1 MTLLNLGTI
10 LKPKGL
16 DGTVKVYS
24 TTDFADIRY
33 KIGNK
38 LFLHNEKNGTLIEV
52 TVKKHYTSQQ
62 FDYVTFEE
70 YPSLESIEPFIQ
82 WKIVIDKDNAP
93 IEEGLYYFCDMIG
106 CKIIDEK
113 LGDIGTCVSID
124 EFVGKRSLRIK
135 LKNNKEILVPYID
148 VFVKNIDIDNKTI
161 NVKLI
166 DGMVE

>member
-1 MTLLNLGTI
+1 
-10 LKPKGL
+10 
-16 DGTVKVYS
+16 
-24 TTDFADIRY
+24 
-33 KIGNK
+33 
-38 LFLHNEKNGTLIEV
+38 
-52 TVKKHYTSQQ
+52 
-62 FDYVTFEE
+62 
-70 YPSLESIEPFIQ
+70 
-82 WKIVIDKDNAP
+82 
-93 IEEGLYYFCDMIG
+93 MIG

>member
-1 MTLLNLGTI
+1 
-10 LKPKGL
+10 
-16 DGTVKVYS
+16 
-24 TTDFADIRY
+24 
-33 KIGNK
+33 
-38 LFLHNEKNGTLIEV
+38 
-52 TVKKHYTSQQ
+52 
-62 FDYVTFEE
+62 
-70 YPSLESIEPFIQ
+70 
-82 WKIVIDKDNAP
+82 
-93 IEEGLYYFCDMIG
+93 MIG
-106 CKIIDEK
+106 CKIVDEK